1 MKLEFDV
8 AVVGGGPAGMM
19 AAASAAKL
27 GARTV
32 LLEKN
37 AKLGRKL
44 MITGKG
50 RCNVCNQCDVQSFIG
65 AIPGNGRFLYSA
77 VNRFSPLDTMD
88 YFEGLHVPLKTERGN
103 RVFPVSDRVRRYC
116 GCDERR
122 CGSFRRSCIAGRHKS
137 SYNKRWSREG
147 CESSF
152 RKKNTVGQR
161 YRSLRRAVLS
171 WNRLNRRR
179 ISVSEAGWT
188 YDRSAPA
195 LPGAFGLPG
204 KLVPGATR
212 PFLAEYCGSGD
223 RSETRKRNLPGFRRN
238 AFYTLWRQ
246 RSGHI
251 KRQRSYEDL
260 APERYEIHIDL
271 KPGLN
276 FEQLD
281 LRLQRDFQKFQN
293 RDFSNSL
300 QELLPKKLIPVAVNL
315 SGIPGE
321 KEMPSNFPPGK
332 NEFWQVC

>member
-1 MKLEFDV
+1 MKEDV
-8 AVVGGGPAGMM
+8 EASGVHVLQEDIKALIIKDGAVKGVK
-19 AAASAAKL
+19 AAS
-27 GARTV
+27 G
-32 LLEKN
+32 
-37 AKLGRKL
+37 
-44 MITGKG
+44 
-50 RCNVCNQCDVQSFIG
+50 
-65 AIPGNGRFLYSA
+65 
-77 VNRFSPLDTMD
+77 
-88 YFEGLHVPLKTERGN
+88 
-103 RVFPVSDRVRRYC
+103 
-116 GCDERR
+116 
-122 CGSFRRSCIAGRHKS
+122 
-137 SYNKRWSREG
+137 
-147 CESSF
+147 
-152 RKKNTVGQR
+152 KKNTVGQR

-204 KLVPGATR
+204 KLVPGGAR

-321 KEMPSNFPPGK
+321 KKCHQISRQERMNFGRSAEISAGDNFQISPY
-332 NEFWQVC
+332 

>member
-103 RVFPVSDRVRRYC
+103 RVFPVSDRAADIVDAMKEDVEASGVHVLQEDIKALIIKDGAVKGVKAASGKRIQSDSVIVAC
-116 GCDERR
+116 GGLSYPGT
-122 CGSFRRSCIAGRHKS
+122 GSTGDGYRLARQAGHTIVPPRPS
-137 SYNKRWSREG
+137 
-147 CESSF
+147 
-152 RKKNTVGQR
+152 
-161 YRSLRRAVLS
+161 
-171 WNRLNRRR
+171 
-179 ISVSEAGWT
+179 
-188 YDRSAPA
+188 
-195 LPGAFGLPG
+195 
-204 KLVPGATR
+204 LVPLVCRENWCQELTR

-238 AFYTLWRQ
+238 AFYSLWRQ
-246 RSGHI
+246 RPGHI
-251 KRQRSYEDL
+251 KRQRSYE
-260 APERYEIHIDL
+260 
-271 KPGLN
+271 G
-276 FEQLD
+276 F
-281 LRLQRDFQKFQN
+281 
-293 RDFSNSL
+293 
-300 QELLPKKLIPVAVNL
+300 V
-315 SGIPGE
+315 SGT
-321 KEMPSNFPPGK
+321 
-332 NEFWQVC
+332 V